1 MERFAPVDHASIS
14 EPVQFVVRLSSARTV
29 KCDCEDLADHPQP
42 VQRVMG
48 CFSHSLMHFH
58 EGFSSRFS
66 ATDQKSPP
74 HPVSCTSSC
83 PRYPRVLAQQLWGSI
98 HAAP

>member
-29 KCDCEDLADHPQP
+29 KCDCEDLANHPQP

-48 CFSHSLMHFH
+48 CFSHSLMH
-58 EGFSSRFS
+58 SMRVS
-66 ATDQKSPP
+66 AAGLVQPIKKA
-74 HPVSCTSSC
+74 
-83 PRYPRVLAQQLWGSI
+83 RLIQFLAQAHVRDILGF
-98 HAAP
+98 